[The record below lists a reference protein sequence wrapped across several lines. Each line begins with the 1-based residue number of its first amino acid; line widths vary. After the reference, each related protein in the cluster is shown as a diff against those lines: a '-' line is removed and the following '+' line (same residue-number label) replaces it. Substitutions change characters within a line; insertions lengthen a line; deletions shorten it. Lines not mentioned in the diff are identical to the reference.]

1 MRRRQST
8 AVIHAAHAAA
18 AAAKKAVTAINTAAD
33 PAAVPD

>member
-8 AVIHAAHAAA
+8 AAIHAAHAAA
-18 AAAKKAVTAINTAAD
+18 AAVKKAVTALNIAAD